1 MVDGFSSAD
10 PSLARGSQKPATSFK
25 KMLKK
30 AREKGEAK
38 LKIIAPKYN
47 VPKKSSSGGG
57 GRSTLA
63 TPTPGASELTGTSQ
77 EREAQIAA
85 FRSGGSSALAQE
97 RAKVETRVAEQKRIE
112 QIRLD
117 ARALESH
124 KEVQAKASQELARRE
139 AIRIEEFKES
149 LALRGADVVSKTY
162 DKSGTRT
169 DLADKYKVDVDIKTQ
184 PYYGKRV
191 VDTYTDEK
199 TGRKIPITQTYYV
212 DPTGIGEQVERK
224 VTEEERKKFEKETAE
239 VVIPEKKSFI
249 KKKFETIADTY
260 AKTESRTS
268 EFMTKPIAT
277 EIGIGFEKIGFPST
291 FEEARINIQETTKY
305 LESGGVPSWYA
316 KTGEFI
322 SGVGVG
328 TAQDVIDKPLKN
340 IVLFGVG
347 YGIGA
352 GVEGASL
359 GASAIGVKTA
369 KVTSTAINVAGI
381 SLGGMFAYD
390 VGKRIVEA
398 PTSLEK
404 GEAFGVAGKDIFLLG
419 LGASSGKAGATKVY
433 DILRTRK
440 AVEVD
445 PLNLGLKS
453 IPEVLSGKDK
463 FVESKH
469 FGYAGKTGIDKQLFD
484 IKIFEKA
491 GRSYH
496 ATPTKFWKTQ
506 FATTRG
512 TSEFPGLYTAP
523 SPSFYFLKA
532 GETPTKLLGLYEGG
546 SRPAL
551 ARIYGE
557 GFSLKQNVVGK
568 GFVTGVKPEIEAV
581 FPVGSEFVKIGTET
595 YFKFGGR
602 RIPIDTFEY
611 VKGGME
617 GEKISVADISG
628 KYSSYLGEKSAVT
641 PDAFLSSG
649 SSVTKN
655 SYTSP
660 TYSSYSPSVIK
671 PSYVSPSSDI
681 SYKPSSSAKR
691 YKPSSIMPS
700 YKIPSIITS
709 YKPSYK
715 SPIALT
721 SYRPSKKRTIFN
733 SVFSTAKRPFRF
745 RFKQLTRTQ
754 SSYGVQVRRGGT
766 FKSLGVYSDLSKA
779 FSRGI
784 ERTAGTLAATFKITG
799 YKPQLKTPKG
809 FYKKITK
816 KGETVFIEKK
826 ERRLSKAGE
835 IKEIQ
840 LAKKIKKRRKKK

>member
-1 MVDGFSSAD
+1 MVVRWSDPKKRSGESIDWSAVKKRRSGSSSSHKAPVLSREQENKIFEDYRAGTISQSSAIG
-10 PSLARGSQKPATSFK
+10 SLRGAEA
-25 KMLKK
+25 K
-30 AREKGEAK
+30 ARFEQQ
-38 LKIIAPKYN
+38 
-47 VPKKSSSGGG
+47 
-57 GRSTLA
+57 RLA
-63 TPTPGASELTGTSQ
+63 
-77 EREAQIAA
+77 EAQ
-85 FRSGGSSALAQE
+85 RLAD
-97 RAKVETRVAEQKRIE
+97 QKRIAQQQLTIKLQKQLAE
-112 QIRLD
+112 QVKI
-117 ARALESH
+117 
-124 KEVQAKASQELARRE
+124 KQQQQK
-139 AIRIEEFKES
+139 F
-149 LALRGADVVSKTY
+149 
-162 DKSGTRT
+162 GTRT

-184 PYYGKRV
+184 PYYEKRV

-249 KKKFETIADTY
+249 KKKFEIIADTY
-260 AKTESRTS
+260 TKAESRTS

-369 KVTSTAINVAGI
+369 KVTSTTINVAGI

-660 TYSSYSPSVIK
+660 TYLSYTPLYSSYSPSVIK

-745 RFKQLTRTQ
+745 RFKQLTRPQ
-754 SSYGVQVRRGGT
+754 SSYGVQVRRGGV